1 MTEVKKIL
9 LEATGV
15 RFYSQY
21 DEAVFFKWLRDLPC
35 VVNFEGRGLTV
46 FITVRLEALDE
57 DALRDLLALFHRYG
71 IEKRQ
76 LAQFDRAEFSDW
88 FRSPVA
94 YWYSEI
100 FD

>member
-1 MTEVKKIL
+1 MTELKEVL
-9 LEATGV
+9 LEARGV

-35 VVNFEGRGLTV
+35 VVNVEGQGLTI
-46 FITVRLEALDE
+46 FIACRSDAIDE
-57 DALRDLLALFHRYG
+57 DALREILALFHRYG

-76 LAQFDRAEFSDW
+76 LAQFDRAEFLKW
-88 FRSPVA
+88 FRNPVA
-94 YWYSEI
+94 YWYSEV